1 RRRACRPARRGCC
14 CACRGPAAARARTGL
29 CGCARTPRRGLSAA
43 CACKPAPTLG
53 IVPSSRASASTDHRQ
68 QQAGVPIWLAAVLDV
83 VLVLGFVLIGRGSHG
98 ENVLAGAVVTFWPF
112 LVGLVVGWLASLAWR
127 RPSAVW
133 PAGVIVWAATLVVGM
148 LLRVVSSQGVAVSF
162 VIVAAVV
169 LAVFLI
175 GW

>member
-1 RRRACRPARRGCC
+1 M
-14 CACRGPAAARARTGL
+14 
-29 CGCARTPRRGLSAA
+29 
-43 CACKPAPTLG
+43 
-53 IVPSSRASASTDHRQ
+53 
-68 QQAGVPIWLAAVLDV
+68 PIWLAAVLDV

-133 PAGVIVWAATLVVGM
+133 PTGVIVWAATLVVGM

-175 GW
+175 GWRAIARGAASIRARRRGARGASDVDDRQLSSR